1 MYTKYMEEGEPR
13 LSEEDGMIRQ
23 KAYAKVNIGLDVLRR
38 RPDGYHELKM
48 IMQTVDIFD
57 DLTFEREREPG
68 IRLRIEGADLP
79 ADENNLVYR
88 AAALMME
95 ERQIKEGV
103 AITVTKRIPIAAG
116 MAGGSADAAA
126 AMRGLNALFEM
137 GYATEALRELGV
149 RLGADIPYCITGG
162 TMLSEGIGEVLTPL
176 PAPPEC
182 YLVVAKPDIDVSTAF
197 VYQNLRADSLPFH
210 PDIDGMVK
218 ALAAGDLGGITDR
231 MENVLE
237 TVTVPAY
244 PVIDRIKTRMRELGA
259 ENALMSGSGP
269 TVFGI
274 YKEQETAKKA
284 AAIIRE
290 EKLAGAVFAT
300 RFCEGVNV

>member
-1 MYTKYMEEGEPR
+1 
-13 LSEEDGMIRQ
+13 MIRQ

-137 GYATEALRELGV
+137 G
-149 RLGADIPYCITGG
+149 
-162 TMLSEGIGEVLTPL
+162 
-176 PAPPEC
+176 
-182 YLVVAKPDIDVSTAF
+182 
-197 VYQNLRADSLPFH
+197 
-210 PDIDGMVK
+210 
-218 ALAAGDLGGITDR
+218 
-231 MENVLE
+231 
-237 TVTVPAY
+237 
-244 PVIDRIKTRMRELGA
+244 
-259 ENALMSGSGP
+259 
-269 TVFGI
+269 
-274 YKEQETAKKA
+274 
-284 AAIIRE
+284 
-290 EKLAGAVFAT
+290 
-300 RFCEGVNV
+300 

>member
-182 YLVVAKPDIDVSTAF
+182 YLVVAKPDMDVSTAF
-197 VYQNLRADSLPFH
+197 VYQNLRADSLLFH

-231 MENVLE
+231 MGNVLE

-274 YKEQETAKKA
+274 YKDQETAKKA